1 MQKHYS
7 SANARVLRFATVFA
21 VFPSG
26 KKAGV
31 LVAGESRVREAL
43 SDWKSQQ

>member
-26 KKAGV
+26 KKV
-31 LVAGESRVREAL
+31 EILVASESRVREVL
-43 SDWKSQQ
+43 SDWKNQQ